1 MGTLYR
7 KVSVSDRTPNKNGRY
22 FVWINEPN
30 ADNDEDRM
38 FKTIYKDGFGFQS
51 FYEVTHWLE
60 EIPNNSH
67 KIEKLEADKTELL
80 EALVKANRAIMDCDW
95 NEDEGSPHL
104 IPIYEHNQSLI
115 QKHKQ

>member
-1 MGTLYR
+1 MGTLYK
-7 KVSVSDRTPNKNGRY
+7 KVSVSDRTPKKNGRY

-60 EIPNNSH
+60 EIPDNSH
-67 KIEKLEADKTELL
+67 KIEKLESDKSELL
-80 EALVKANRAIMDCDW
+80 KTLHKARIALNKWD
-95 NEDEGSPHL
+95 DELSYD
-104 IPIYEHNQSLI
+104 IYDLI